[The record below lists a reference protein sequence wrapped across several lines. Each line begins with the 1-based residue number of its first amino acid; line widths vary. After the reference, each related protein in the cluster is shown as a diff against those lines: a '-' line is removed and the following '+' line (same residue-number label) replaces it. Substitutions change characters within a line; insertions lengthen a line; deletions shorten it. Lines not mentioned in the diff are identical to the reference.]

1 MFILGGTMSY
11 GLAEY
16 IWLDGNDPVQKLRS
30 KTRVTDKMDSILI
43 SKFPDWGFDGSS
55 TKQAEGNNSDCFLK
69 PVYVVQDPIR
79 KGDNY
84 LVLCEVFEADGTT
97 PHPSNQRA
105 KLRELYKEKGVDDLG
120 VLIGFEQ
127 EYTFITPK
135 GEPLG
140 FITGAHYKSP
150 QGPYYCG
157 VGADVIFGRDIVE
170 AHTRLCL
177 EANLSIYG
185 TNAEV
190 MPGQW
195 EFQIGPRKLTDKAD
209 PLTMSDH
216 LWIARFLL
224 HRIAENWNV
233 DATLACKPV
242 KGDWNGAGMHTNFST
257 AEMREE
263 GGLEKIKEAIS
274 KLEKAHDEHIAGYGE
289 GLSERLTGLH
299 ETCDIKTFKAGDS
312 DRGASIRIP
321 MSTVMDKKGYFEDR
335 RPGANANPYTVS
347 YLLLKTI
354 LS

>member
-1 MFILGGTMSY
+1 MSY
-11 GLAEY
+11 SLAEY
-16 IWLDGNDPVQKLRS
+16 IWLDGNNPVQKLRS
-30 KTRVTDKMDSILI
+30 KTRVLSE
-43 SKFPDWGFDGSS
+43 SKDIQLKDFPDWGFDGSS
-55 TKQAEGNNSDCFLK
+55 TKQATGDNSDCYLK
-69 PVYVVQDPIR
+69 PVFVVPDPIR
-79 KGDNY
+79 KHGNNY

-97 PHPSNQRA
+97 PHKSNQRA
-105 KLRELYKEKGVDDLG
+105 KLREIYKDKGVNEIGAL
-120 VLIGFEQ
+120 VGFEQ

-140 FITGAHYKSP
+140 FTTGAHYKSA

-177 EANLSIYG
+177 DANLMIYG

-195 EFQIGPRKLTDKAD
+195 EFQIGPRKMSDKAD

-216 LWIARFLL
+216 MWLARFLL
-224 HRIAENWNV
+224 HRVAENWNV
-233 DATLACKPV
+233 DATLKCKPV
-242 KGDWNGAGMHTNFST
+242 DGDWNGAGMHTNFST
-257 AEMREE
+257 AAMRED
-263 GGLEKIKEAIS
+263 GGLEKIKEAIN
-274 KLEKAHDEHIAGYGE
+274 KLEAAHGEHIENYGE
-289 GLSERLTGLH
+289 DLGKRLTGLH
-299 ETCDIKTFKAGDS
+299 ETCDINTFKSGNS

-321 MSTVMDKKGYFEDR
+321 MATIMDQKGYFEDR
-335 RPGANANPYTVS
+335 RPGADANPYTVS